1 LDIERGIE
9 NGKLKPFNLP
19 VAIFH
24 FQAQRMNYTLPELM
38 VAAAARE
45 IRDGEI
51 IFVGTRL
58 PLLAFALAKKTHA
71 PRAIGF
77 FESGIIRDTPAQEV
91 LYTMGDSPNILGA
104 IQCGSTLDLM
114 GMMQRGWVDAG
125 FIGGAEIDKYGNLNT
140 SYIGGKPHPNPPNP
154 DFTRLPGSGGA
165 CDIAALARR
174 LLIIMPHEKR
184 RFKNRVDYITSPGY
198 GTGGNWR
205 ETIGLPRGGPGA
217 VITTRGILRFD
228 PVTKEMYLAS
238 NHPGIPVEEILAN
251 TGWDLKVASDL
262 KETLPPTR
270 EELNFIRAYD
280 PTGFWTRG

>member
-1 LDIERGIE
+1 MD
-9 NGKLKPFNLP
+9 
-19 VAIFH
+19 
-24 FQAQRMNYTLPELM
+24 YTLPELM
-38 VAAAARE
+38 ITAAARE
-45 IRDGEI
+45 IRDGEV

-71 PRAIGF
+71 PRTLGF

-104 IQCGSTLDLM
+104 LQCGSTLDLM

-140 SYIGGKPHPNPPNP
+140 SYIGGKPRPGDSRHR
-154 DFTRLPGSGGA
+154 FIRLPGSGGA

-205 ETIGLPRGGPGA
+205 ETVGLPRGGPSA
-217 VITTRGILRFD
+217 VITTQGILRFD

-262 KETLPPTR
+262 RETPPPTR
-270 EELNFIRAYD
+270 EELNIIRAYD
-280 PTGFWTRG
+280 PAGFWTRG